1 VRFFPRLR
9 WSTLHA
15 PDGEFFVMADRA
27 VGWAADGYVN
37 APPSCLRDPSAY
49 VLAPI
54 SRNLVL
60 VGRHQTEL
68 WNVTPAQVNAVIA
81 VWAHE
86 WIVGPTEQV
95 IASAIAA
102 RREAL
107 VDG

>member
-1 VRFFPRLR
+1 
-9 WSTLHA
+9 
-15 PDGEFFVMADRA
+15 
-27 VGWAADGYVN
+27 
-37 APPSCLRDPSAY
+37 

-81 VWAHE
+81 VSARE

-95 IASAIAA
+95 VANAIAA
-102 RREAL
+102 RRETL
-107 VDG
+107 VDD